1 MNQIIKTSL
10 TSDKMSYKSLTFI
23 ELKIDCAD
31 IFRGVTAVIS
41 NWFKKNRMCLKY
53 DKRII

>member
-1 MNQIIKTSL
+1 MICFPRNFYEKSNKRMNQIIKTSL

-41 NWFKKNRMCLKY
+41 N
-53 DKRII
+53 